1 MAAFG
6 KPFQSSELPPWE
18 ILHNMASGYF
28 LSRAL
33 YVAAKLGIADMLHK
47 GPRHFSE
54 LAHAAGVHAPS
65 LRRVLRLLAS
75 AGVFAENADG
85 QFSLTTVGEY
95 LQTGMA
101 RNSVLL
107 FTGNMGYQVWGDL
120 LHSVQTGEPAFEHV
134 FGMPT
139 FSYYAEHP
147 DEAANFDETMSDV
160 SARVAMSLVAA
171 FDFSRFGSVVD
182 LGGGHGELLIGVL
195 KANRALRGTLFDLP
209 RLTQEAQSRI
219 TQAGLAGRC
228 QVIAGDFFETVPK
241 GSDVYILKSILQDWD
256 DSHCVTILK
265 GCLCAMPREAKLLV
279 LEGVYPATVDQSPA
293 SQSAARN
300 DVNMLVCTGGRQRT
314 EGEFRTLFESAG
326 FKLNRIIRTQGL
338 SSIIEGTP
346 A

>member
-1 MAAFG
+1 
-6 KPFQSSELPPWE
+6 
-18 ILHNMASGYF
+18 MASGYF

-33 YVAAKLGIADMLHK
+33 YVAAILGIADMLLT

-54 LAHAAGVHAPS
+54 LAHAAGAHAPS
-65 LRRVLRLLAS
+65 LQRVLRLLAS
-75 AGVFAENADG
+75 AGIFAENADG

-107 FTGNMGYQVWGDL
+107 FTGNMGYRAWGDL

-139 FSYYAEHP
+139 FSYYAEHT

-160 SARVAMSLVAA
+160 SARVAMSLIAA
-171 FDFSRFGSVVD
+171 FDFSPFDSVVD

-195 KANRALRGTLFDLP
+195 KANWELRGTLFDLP

-219 TQAGLAGRC
+219 AQAGLAGRC
-228 QVIAGDFFETVPK
+228 QVIAGDFFETVPE

-256 DSHCVTILK
+256 DPRCVTILK
-265 GCLCAMPREAKLLV
+265 GCRCAMTREAKLLV

-314 EGEFRTLFESAG
+314 EAEFRTLFEAAG
-326 FKLNRIIRTQGL
+326 FKLNRITRTQGL

>member
-1 MAAFG
+1 MAC
-6 KPFQSSELPPWE
+6 
-18 ILHNMASGYF
+18 GYF

-33 YVAAKLGIADMLHK
+33 FVAATLGIADLLQK
-47 GPRHFSE
+47 GPQHFSE
-54 LAHAAGVHAPS
+54 LGQAAGVHAPS

-85 QFSLTTVGEY
+85 QFSLTAIGEY

-107 FTGNMGYQVWGDL
+107 FTGDMGYRAWGDL
-120 LHSVQTGEPAFEHV
+120 LHSVQTGEPAFERV

-160 SARVAMSLVAA
+160 SAQVAMALVAA
-171 FDFSRFGSVVD
+171 FDFSRFGTVVD
-182 LGGGHGELLIGVL
+182 MGGGHGELLIGVL
-195 KANRALRGTLFDLP
+195 KANRTLRGTLFDLP
-209 RLTQEAQSRI
+209 RLTQEARNRI

-228 QVIAGDFFETVPK
+228 QVIAGDFFETVPE

-256 DSHCVTILK
+256 DLRCTTILK
-265 GCLCAMPREAKLLV
+265 NCLRAMPPEAKLLV
-279 LEGVYPATVDQSPA
+279 LEGVYPAIMDESPA

-314 EGEFRTLFESAG
+314 EAEFQTLFEAAG
-326 FKLNRIIRTQGL
+326 FKLNRIIRPQGL
-338 SSIIEGTP
+338 SSIIEGTR

>member
-1 MAAFG
+1 
-6 KPFQSSELPPWE
+6 
-18 ILHNMASGYF
+18 MASGYF
-28 LSRAL
+28 LSQAL
-33 YVAAKLGIADMLHK
+33 YVAARLGIADMLHK

-54 LAHAAGVHAPS
+54 LAHAAGAHAPS
-65 LRRVLRLLAS
+65 LRRVLRLLAT
-75 AGVFAENADG
+75 AGIFTENADG
-85 QFSLTTVGEY
+85 QFSLTTIGEY

-107 FTGNMGYQVWGDL
+107 FTGNMGYRAWGDL
-120 LHSVQTGEPAFEHV
+120 LHSVQTGDPAFEHV

-147 DEAANFDETMSDV
+147 DEAVNFDETMSDV
-160 SARVAMSLVAA
+160 SARVAMALVAA

-195 KANRALRGTLFDLP
+195 KANRTLQGTLFDLP
-209 RLTQEAQSRI
+209 RLTQEAQRRI
-219 TQAGLAGRC
+219 TQAALAGRC
-228 QVIAGDFFETVPK
+228 QVIAGDFFEKVPE

-256 DSHCVTILK
+256 DPHCITILK

-279 LEGVYPATVDQSPA
+279 LEGVYPAAVDQSPA

-300 DVNMLVCTGGRQRT
+300 DVNMLVCTGGRQRS
-314 EGEFRTLFESAG
+314 EAEFRTLFEAAG
-326 FKLNRIIRTQGL
+326 FKLNRITRTQGL